1 MFLGSFGGKVT
12 EMRFVV
18 DLYRVILIAALAGAL
33 MFGTYLVVVAFGAGD
48 NGTLGGI
55 ALFSLITV
63 AIMVVLGIGVTA
75 AFVSI
80 HDRIAEISESAD
92 KIVAALDRI
101 AEREGRP

>member
-1 MFLGSFGGKVT
+1 
-12 EMRFVV
+12 MRFIV

-33 MFGTYLVVVAFGAGD
+33 IFGTYLVVVAFGAGD
-48 NGTLGGI
+48 NGMLGGV
-55 ALFSLITV
+55 ALFTLITV

-101 AEREGRP
+101 AERERVP